1 MATWESSVEE
11 RPGYTK
17 TEKSR
22 MLLSPATRLGIRMT
36 CTYEYIIN
44 ICLTMYMYIATL
56 YKYFYITQ
64 ANPSLKW
71 FITCS
76 LSQMLNLSSARE
88 FVRIPWNHFS
98 GANGN
103 VVVHD
108 NPNCSE
114 FMKNTQALHVI
125 NGLHAPKKGNCRGG
139 DMDKCKENWCT
150 PLPKCRRLN
159 TH

>member
-1 MATWESSVEE
+1 MSAIVLYVNHVLQWSEKDFLGYMATWESSVEE

-71 FITCS
+71 FVTCS
-76 LSQMLNLSSARE
+76 LSQTLNLSSARE
-88 FVRIPWNHFS
+88 FVRIPWNDFS

-103 VVVHD
+103 VV
-108 NPNCSE
+108 E
-114 FMKNTQALHVI
+114 FTIIQTV
-125 NGLHAPKKGNCRGG
+125 PSS
-139 DMDKCKENWCT
+139 
-150 PLPKCRRLN
+150 
-159 TH
+159 